1 MSSYF
6 RPDPFDVEF
15 LRLAEPDRDVRRPEL
30 FFAKKIPPYHIM
42 PPPSESGGIA
52 KIIYPYVSILFCQPI
67 CNSLRLVQNA
77 LLIKGLE
84 DTVLHENLAV
94 DHNRIDR

>member
-42 PPPSESGGIA
+42 PPLFLSGGIVMH
-52 KIIYPYVSILFCQPI
+52 IIFHDIPVTILSADLQLFAPRTERAPHQG
-67 CNSLRLVQNA
+67 S
-77 LLIKGLE
+77 
-84 DTVLHENLAV
+84 
-94 DHNRIDR
+94 